1 MGQNAQLCRVVS
13 STYKKKKQLTQLKER
28 EKWKVWKLLI
38 FPPFSTVK
46 KIISM
51 FEISGYGGRN
61 WTFRALWISDIL
73 TYSIFHYW
81 WELCSGMYLSCL
93 LYFQHTFHF
102 ATDAVLFFCFFYQS
116 WSVPSQLESRSVPA
130 SWVEVN
136 GPQKSGVASETRWK
150 VWCVPLQ
157 LGSWIFQLCGQLPD
171 RTSWI
176 QDFGKLEE
184 ARVGNSVR
192 LPRLSTVLW

>member
-1 MGQNAQLCRVVS
+1 MEQNAQLCRVVS
-13 STYKKKKQLTQLKER
+13 STYKKKQLTQLKER

-38 FPPFSTVK
+38 FPPS
-46 KIISM
+46 ISM
-51 FEISGYGGRN
+51 FEISGFGGRN
-61 WTFRALWISDIL
+61 WTFRALWISD
-73 TYSIFHYW
+73 SISKWHIGIFNFP
-81 WELCSGMYLSCL
+81 L
-93 LYFQHTFHF
+93 LMGTVLRDVF
-102 ATDAVLFFCFFYQS
+102 VLFTLFPAYIPFCNWRCFVFFVFFYQS

-136 GPQKSGVASETRWK
+136 GPQKSGVASETRWNI
-150 VWCVPLQ
+150 WCVPLQ

-171 RTSWI
+171 RASWI

-192 LPRLSTVLW
+192 PPRLSTVLW